1 MTGLA
6 FLPGNDG
13 VLESTGFGEEENFLF
28 RRRIGCRREIDGH
41 DEASESAES
50 KGQGKFFHDPCGIH
64 CRILLGHLILP
75 HNPVIMSNSPSET
88 VVVLGASDQP
98 DRYSNKAVKM
108 LLEHGH
114 RVIPIHP
121 ALKTVEGIA
130 VVPNLSSVSETV
142 NTLTLYLGP
151 DR

>member
-1 MTGLA
+1 
-6 FLPGNDG
+6 
-13 VLESTGFGEEENFLF
+13 
-28 RRRIGCRREIDGH
+28 
-41 DEASESAES
+41 
-50 KGQGKFFHDPCGIH
+50 
-64 CRILLGHLILP
+64 
-75 HNPVIMSNSPSET
+75 MSNSPSET

-130 VVPNLSSVSETV
+130 VVPNLPSVSENV

-151 DR
+151 DRLEKLISEIVQLAPKRVIFNPGTESPVVQQALDQAGIPWQEACTLVLLRTGQY